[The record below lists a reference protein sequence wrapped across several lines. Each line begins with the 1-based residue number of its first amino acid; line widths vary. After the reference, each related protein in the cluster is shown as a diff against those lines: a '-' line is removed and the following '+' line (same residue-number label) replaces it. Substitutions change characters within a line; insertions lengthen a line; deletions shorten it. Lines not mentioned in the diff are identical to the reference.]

1 MRDPG
6 LRSEHEAEI
15 QVGLLVLAGIAAL
28 LAGVAWV
35 AGLDVGGDGYR
46 FHVLAP
52 QASQVSQGSRVFL
65 HGVDVGSV
73 QGVRLAD
80 GGVLL
85 DVQVSGQVDVPTDS
99 RAVIKPSGFL
109 GSQMVELVPGG
120 ADERLAAGD
129 TIAGGTGRDLQ
140 SLAADLGGRTEEVLD
155 RTARLLS
162 DSTLRAVESGAG
174 DLAGTLEETRR
185 LVREE
190 RETVGRLLEELR
202 ATASNL
208 DRATAGPELERTVAR
223 LDTLTAELSRA
234 GEGLTAS
241 SRSLSSILA
250 KADSGQGSL
259 GKLVNDDRLYE
270 RMTAAAENLQT
281 ASEEVAA
288 LSEDLRENPRKYLEN
303 LDFSVF

>member
-1 MRDPG
+1 M
-6 LRSEHEAEI
+6 
-15 QVGLLVLAGIAAL
+15 GLLVLAGIVAL

-35 AGLDVGGDGYR
+35 AGLDIGGERYR

-52 QASQVSQGSRVFL
+52 QASQVSQGSRVYL

-73 QGVRLAD
+73 QRIRLAD
-80 GGVLL
+80 EGVLL
-85 DVQVSGQVDVPTDS
+85 DVQVTGQVDIPADS

-120 ADERLAAGD
+120 AEARLAAGD

-140 SLAADLGGRTEEVLD
+140 TLAADLGGRAEDVLD
-155 RTARLLS
+155 RTSRLLS
-162 DSTLRAVESGAG
+162 DSTVRAVESGAG
-174 DLAGTLEETRR
+174 DLAATLEDTRR
-185 LVREE
+185 LVRQE
-190 RETVGRLLEELR
+190 RETVAALLEELR
-202 ATASNL
+202 STASNL
-208 DRATAGPELERTVAR
+208 DRATAGPELERTVSR

-234 GEGLTAS
+234 GEGLTES

-250 KADSGQGSL
+250 KADSGRGSL

-270 RMTAAAENLQT
+270 RMTAAAENLQV

-288 LSEDLRENPRKYLEN
+288 LSKDLRENPRKYLEN

>member
-1 MRDPG
+1 M
-6 LRSEHEAEI
+6 
-15 QVGLLVLAGIAAL
+15 LAGIVAL
-28 LAGVAWV
+28 LGGVAWV
-35 AGLDVGGDGYR
+35 AGLDLGGDR
-46 FHVLAP
+46 WSFHVLAP
-52 QASQVSQGSRVFL
+52 RASQVSEGSRVYL

-73 QGVRLAD
+73 ERVRLAED
-80 GGVLL
+80 GVVLDL
-85 DVQVSGQVDVPTDS
+85 RVGGEVEIPTDS

-120 ADERLAAGD
+120 ARDRLAAGD

-140 SLAADLGGRTEEVLD
+140 TLASELGGRAEDVLD
-155 RTARLLS
+155 RTARMLS
-162 DSTLRAVESGAG
+162 DSTVRAVQSGAG

-190 RETVGRLLEELR
+190 RRTVGRLLEELR

-208 DRATAGPELERTVAR
+208 DRATAGPELERTVSR

-234 GEGLTAS
+234 SEGLSAS
-241 SRSLSSILA
+241 SRSLSSILE
-250 KADSGQGSL
+250 KTDRGEGSL

-270 RMTAAAENLQT
+270 RMTSAAENLEV

-288 LSEDLRENPRKYLEN
+288 LTRDLRQNPGKYLKG
-303 LDFSVF
+303 LKFSVF